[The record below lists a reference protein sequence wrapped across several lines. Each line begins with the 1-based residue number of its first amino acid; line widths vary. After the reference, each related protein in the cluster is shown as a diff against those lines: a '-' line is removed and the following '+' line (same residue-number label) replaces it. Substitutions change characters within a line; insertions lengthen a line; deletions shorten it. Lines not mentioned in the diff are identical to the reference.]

1 MPDDLEPLLQEHGI
15 AQTVLVQAT
24 DAVAETGF
32 LLDLAT
38 QHDWIAGVVGW
49 VDIQD
54 PNSVA
59 QLEAWSRHPKFK
71 GIRPMLQD
79 IEDPSWIAHA
89 PHDNVVNALIRLGLR
104 FDALV
109 QPKHLQALLAFV
121 HKWPALAVVIDHGA
135 KPSMMDGWSTPW
147 AQTWRSGMQA
157 LAEHPQI
164 FCKVSGLLTETG
176 LSAQAPEHFERC
188 AAMALGSMRFCPLKF

>member
-1 MPDDLEPLLQEHGI
+1 MSAMKRIDTHQHFWRLGRGDYTWLKPAQQPNGLESIRRDFMPDDLEPLLQEHGI

-79 IEDPSWIAHA
+79 IEDPNWIAHA

-104 FDALV
+104 FEALV
-109 QPKHLQALLAFV
+109 QPKHLQALLA
-121 HKWPALAVVIDHGA
+121 
-135 KPSMMDGWSTPW
+135 
-147 AQTWRSGMQA
+147 
-157 LAEHPQI
+157 
-164 FCKVSGLLTETG
+164 
-176 LSAQAPEHFERC
+176 
-188 AAMALGSMRFCPLKF
+188 